1 MIMQHKKDIEI
12 SIYIWKLYHIL
23 YLIDLF
29 TP

>member
-1 MIMQHKKDIEI
+1 MIMQQKDVEI
-12 SIYIWKLYHIL
+12 LIYILKPFFIL